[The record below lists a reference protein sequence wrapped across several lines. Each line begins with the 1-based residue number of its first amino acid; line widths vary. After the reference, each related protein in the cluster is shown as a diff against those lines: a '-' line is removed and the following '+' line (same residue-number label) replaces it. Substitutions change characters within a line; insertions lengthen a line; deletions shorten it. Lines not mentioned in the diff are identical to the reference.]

1 MVIRQVEWRVILW
14 SALLWGIL
22 GPLLSTLLWGLVA
35 MSSGQTGG
43 KPGAFAL
50 IVIWPV
56 FAPGAAVSGALCS
69 WLLIRRSHRS
79 TEQTGLRLRGLAW
92 GAGLGLVGF
101 LWGLLLLDVLTEGE
115 GPARSWGELGWV
127 LMTIPAERPEVLV
140 SYGATLLSGAVLGWM
155 VAGWAEPESPPRH
168 P

>member
-1 MVIRQVEWRVILW
+1 VIRQVEWRVILW

-22 GPLLSTLLWGLVA
+22 GPLLSTLLWGAVA
-35 MSSGQTGG
+35 MSSGQAGW
-43 KPGAFAL
+43 KRGAFAL
-50 IVIWPV
+50 VVIWPI
-56 FAPGAAVSGALCS
+56 FAPGAAVSGALYS
-69 WLLIRRSHRS
+69 WLLIRRSRRY

-115 GPARSWGELGWV
+115 GPARSWGELGWA

-140 SYGATLLSGAVLGWM
+140 SYGATLLSGAVLGWV
-155 VAGWAEPESPPRH
+155 VAGWAGPESPPRR